1 MSNHQIRLSLS
12 IITSCLLATL
22 IIGPLVALIGQ
33 TLVGQSPSQLWSQ
46 LTQPTNCVSIQHS
59 LFLSG
64 GHGRRDN
71 PASHPFGMDHDA
83 HPFNKARLVALAL
96 VSAIHDTTIY

>member
-1 MSNHQIRLSLS
+1 MVTTDAANQPCEHS
-12 IITSCLLATL
+12 T
-22 IIGPLVALIGQ
+22 
-33 TLVGQSPSQLWSQ
+33 QSVPQW
-46 LTQPTNCVSIQHS
+46 
-59 LFLSG
+59 

>member
-46 LTQPTNCVSIQHS
+46 LT
-59 LFLSG
+59 
-64 GHGRRDN
+64 
-71 PASHPFGMDHDA
+71 
-83 HPFNKARLVALAL
+83 
-96 VSAIHDTTIY
+96 